1 MNHELWLSKNQS
13 TGFGVNWVG
22 IALLGTTISLFIYL
36 CVIYYGKLFLN
47 DDVTTKFNPLE

>member
-1 MNHELWLSKNQS
+1 MSCGSRKNQS